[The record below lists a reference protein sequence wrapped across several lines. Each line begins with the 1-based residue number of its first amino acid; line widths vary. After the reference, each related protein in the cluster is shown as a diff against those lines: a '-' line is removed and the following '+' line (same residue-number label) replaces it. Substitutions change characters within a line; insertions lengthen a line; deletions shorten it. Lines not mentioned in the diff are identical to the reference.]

1 MGFGV
6 LLIILGFGTFV
17 LKQFDYEFRILS
29 WADDYQ
35 PWLSIGLGVLGLIIV
50 AVSLMRRR
58 SSDETVADA

>member
-6 LLIILGFGTFV
+6 LLIILGFGTFI

-50 AVSLMRRR
+50 AVSLMRRKG
-58 SSDETVADA
+58 SDEPVSEG

>member
-50 AVSLMRRR
+50 AVSLMRRK
-58 SSDETVADA
+58 SSDEPVSEA